1 MNEEKLKK
9 TVANLMKGT
18 VAKGLLVK
26 RGETG
31 HNSHRWINT
40 RKAGSSVQK
49 PEPLQKMLIIHELSK
64 MLPISYGSP
73 SWPKPKKVIRKDIK
87 KEAGVGSPATVAST
101 GFTPTFGGVQSR
113 SVQKRV
119 AAQKG
124 LPYPDFDKDDKPKVQ
139 K

>member
-1 MNEEKLKK
+1 MDEAKLKK

-18 VAKGLLVK
+18 VAKSLLVK
-26 RGETG
+26 RGEKG

-40 RKAGSSVQK
+40 RKVGSSVQK
-49 PEPLQKMLIIHELSK
+49 SEPLQKMLIIHELSK

-73 SWPKPKKVIRKDIK
+73 KPKKVRKDIK
-87 KEAGVGSPATVAST
+87 KEEGTGSPATVAST

>member
-1 MNEEKLKK
+1 MDEAKLKK

-18 VAKGLLVK
+18 VAKSLLVK

-49 PEPLQKMLIIHELSK
+49 SEPLQKMLIIHELSK

-73 SWPKPKKVIRKDIK
+73 SWPKPKKVVRKDIK

-124 LPYPDFDKDDKPKVQ
+124 LPYPEFDTEKPKVQ